1 MIFDRQR
8 QRLLLQG
15 KEYTAGDIFRLV
27 AEGVENCP
35 PALWDLYLFL
45 EKWFDASPV
54 ITVHTSGSTG
64 TPKELVVCKDR
75 MMQSARL
82 TCEFLNLQA
91 GDTALLCMN
100 LRYIGAMMV
109 VVRSL
114 VAGLNLIVRPASGHP
129 LSDIEEPLRFA
140 AMVPLQ
146 VYNTLRVP
154 EEKERLEQTDILII
168 GGGAVD
174 DSLEAE
180 ISALPTAVYST
191 YGMTETLSH
200 IALRRLNGETAS
212 KHYYPFPSV
221 ELSLSAESTLVI
233 KAPLICGEVLQ
244 TNDIACIYPDG
255 SFTIAGRKDNVIN
268 SGGIKIQAEEM
279 EKRLRPFIPVPF
291 VVTSVPDPRLG
302 QALTLLIAGQ
312 VDARELESKLQTVL
326 DAYHRPR
333 HIFMTESIPQTENG
347 KTDRAGCRILARQM
361 KKLHPLMFAGTGSDV
376 GKSIISAAF
385 CRIFRQ
391 DGYRP
396 APFKAQNMALNSYAT
411 PEGLEIGRAQAVQAE
426 AAGVPCHTDMNPLL
440 LKPQSDRTSQVVL
453 NGKPIGS
460 RGAYDYFRKEGREEL
475 RREVCAAYDR
485 LAQKYNPIVLE
496 GAGSI
501 SEINLREVDLVNLP
515 MAMYAGADV
524 ILVADIDRGGVFAS
538 VYGSVMLLT
547 PEERKHVKGIL
558 INKFR
563 GDIRLF
569 ESGVKMLEELCG
581 IPVVGV
587 VPYYKDIYIEEEDS
601 LALATKSLQAE
612 QGKVNIAVVLLR
624 HLSNFT
630 DFNVLERDPRVHLFY
645 TNNTDELAKADIIIL
660 PGSKSTLADLYELR
674 RNGVAQS
681 VIRAHHE
688 GTAVLGICGGYQ
700 LMGQEVLD
708 PDHVE
713 GEIERLPGLGLLPV
727 STRMTGEKVT
737 RQVNFQLLES
747 CRAVVPQGNSSPSI
761 FNNQPSVS
769 HFQLKGYEIHMGS
782 TVPVEG
788 ASASPLNRLESGQCD
803 GYIVDRTC
811 MGTYIHGILDN
822 PEFIDFLLE
831 PFASKLSEEAETF
844 NYRQFKEE
852 QYDKLADHVRQ
863 HVNLPLIYKI
873 LTDNN

>member
-15 KEYTAGDIFRLV
+15 KEYTAGDISRLV

-64 TPKELVVCKDR
+64 TPKELVVRKDR

-180 ISALPTAVYST
+180 MSALPTAVYST

-312 VDARELESKLQTVL
+312 VDVRELESKLQTVL

-376 GKSIISAAF
+376 GKSIIAAAF

-475 RREVCAAYDR
+475 RREVCVAYDR

-674 RNGVAQS
+674 RNGVAQA
-681 VIRAHHE
+681 VIRAHRE
-688 GTAVLGICGGYQ
+688 GTVVLGICGGYQ

-747 CRAVVPQGNSSPSI
+747 CRAVVPQGNSSPLN
-761 FNNQPSVS
+761 FNNQPSAS

-831 PFASKLSEEAETF
+831 PFAGKLSEAAETF

>member
-1 MIFDRQR
+1 MIFDRQQ
-8 QRLLLQG
+8 QRLLLEG
-15 KEYTAGDIFRLV
+15 KEYAPKDIFRLV
-27 AEGVENCP
+27 AEGAGNCP

-45 EKWFDASPV
+45 NEWFDASPV

-64 TPKELVVCKDR
+64 VPKELVVRKDR

-100 LRYIGAMMV
+100 LRYIGAMMM

-114 VAGLNLIVRPASGHP
+114 VAGLNLVVRPASGHP
-129 LSDIEEPLRFA
+129 LSDVEVPLKFA

-154 EEKERLEQTDILII
+154 AERKRLEHTDILII

-180 ISALPTAVYST
+180 LKTIPIAAYST

-200 IALRRLNGETAS
+200 IALRRLNGEAAS
-212 KHYYPFPSV
+212 KCYYPFPSV
-221 ELSLSAESTLVI
+221 ELSLSAENTLIV
-233 KAPLICGEVLQ
+233 KAPLICDDVLQ
-244 TNDIACIYPDG
+244 TNDIACLCSDG
-255 SFTIAGRKDNVIN
+255 GFTIAGRKDNVIN

-279 EKRLRPFIPVPF
+279 ENRLQPFIPVPF
-291 VVTSVPDPRLG
+291 AVTAVPDPCLG
-302 QALTLLIAGQ
+302 QALTLLIAGKP
-312 VDARELESKLQTVL
+312 DIKELENKLQAVL
-326 DAYHRPR
+326 ETYYRPK
-333 HIFMTESIPQTENG
+333 HIFITELIPQTENG
-347 KTDRAGCRILARQM
+347 KIDRTGCRILAQQM
-361 KKLHPLMFAGTGSDV
+361 NRLHPLMFAGTGSDV

-385 CRIFRQ
+385 CRIFKQ

-440 LKPQSDRTSQVVL
+440 LKPQSDCTSQVVL
-453 NGKPIGS
+453 NGRPIGNRS
-460 RGAYDYFRKEGREEL
+460 AYGYFHKEGREEL

-485 LAQKYNPIVLE
+485 LSKKYNPVVLE

-587 VPYYKDIYIEEEDS
+587 IPYYKDIYIEEEDS

-645 TNNTDELAKADIIIL
+645 TNNTEELAKADIIIL

-674 RNGVAQS
+674 RNGVAQA
-681 VIRAHHE
+681 VVRAHRE
-688 GTAVLGICGGYQ
+688 GAAVLGICGGYQ
-700 LMGQEVLD
+700 LMGQEVFD

-713 GEIERLPGLGLLPV
+713 GDIERLPGLGLLPV
-727 STRMTGEKVT
+727 STRMTREKVT
-737 RQVNFQLLES
+737 RQVKFQLFENGG
-747 CRAVVPQGNSSPSI
+747 RATEDGT
-761 FNNQPSVS
+761 
-769 HFQLKGYEIHMGS
+769 LKLSMSGYEIHMGS
-782 TVPVEG
+782 TVPIEG
-788 ASASPLNRLESGQCD
+788 TSASPLNMLEDGLCD
-803 GYIVDRTC
+803 GYIVDSTC

-822 PEFIDFLLE
+822 PEFIDFLLK
-831 PFASKLSEEAETF
+831 PFAGKLSETAEAF
-844 NYRQFKEE
+844 NYQQFKEE
-852 QYDKLADHVRQ
+852 QYDKLAEHVRQ
-863 HVNLPLIYKI
+863 HVDMPLIYKI
-873 LTDNN
+873 LTDNI

>member
-154 EEKERLEQTDILII
+154 EEKARLEQTDILII
-168 GGGAVD
+168 GGGAMD

-385 CRIFRQ
+385 CRIFKQ

-440 LKPQSDRTSQVVL
+440 LKPQSDCTSQVVL
-453 NGKPIGS
+453 NGRPIGNRS
-460 RGAYDYFRKEGREEL
+460 AYGYFHKEGREEL

-485 LAQKYNPIVLE
+485 LSKKYNPVVLE

-645 TNNTDELAKADIIIL
+645 TNNTEELAKADIIIL

-674 RNGVAQS
+674 RNGVAQA
-681 VIRAHHE
+681 VIRAHRE
-688 GTAVLGICGGYQ
+688 GAAVLGICGGYQ
-700 LMGQEVLD
+700 LMGQEVFD

-713 GEIERLPGLGLLPV
+713 GDIERLPGLGLLPV

-737 RQVNFQLLES
+737 RQVKFQLFENGG
-747 CRAVVPQGNSSPSI
+747 RATEDGT
-761 FNNQPSVS
+761 
-769 HFQLKGYEIHMGS
+769 LKLSMSGYEIHMGS
-782 TVPVEG
+782 TVPIEG
-788 ASASPLNRLESGQCD
+788 TSASPLNMLEDGLCD
-803 GYIVDRTC
+803 GYIVDSTC

-822 PEFIDFLLE
+822 PEFIDFLLK
-831 PFASKLSEEAETF
+831 PFAGKLSETAEAF
-844 NYRQFKEE
+844 NYQQFKEE
-852 QYDKLADHVRQ
+852 QYDKLAEHVRQ
-863 HVNLPLIYKI
+863 HVDMPLIYKI
-873 LTDNN
+873 LTDNI

>member
-1 MIFDRQR
+1 MIFDRQQ
-8 QRLLLQG
+8 QRLLLEG
-15 KEYTAGDIFRLV
+15 KEYAPEDIFRLV
-27 AEGVENCP
+27 AEGAGNCP

-45 EKWFDASPV
+45 NEWFDASPI

-64 TPKELVVCKDR
+64 VPKELVVRKDR

-100 LRYIGAMMV
+100 LRYIGAMMM

-114 VAGLNLIVRPASGHP
+114 VAGLNLVVRPASGHP
-129 LSDIEEPLRFA
+129 LSDVEVPLKFA

-154 EEKERLEQTDILII
+154 AERKRLEHTDILII

-180 ISALPTAVYST
+180 LKTIPIAAYST

-200 IALRRLNGETAS
+200 IALRRLNGEAAS
-212 KHYYPFPSV
+212 KCYYPFPSV
-221 ELSLSAESTLVI
+221 ELSLSAENTLIV
-233 KAPLICGEVLQ
+233 KAPLICDDVLQ
-244 TNDIACIYPDG
+244 TNDIACLCSDG
-255 SFTIAGRKDNVIN
+255 CFTIAGRKDNVIN

-279 EKRLRPFIPVPF
+279 ENRLQPFIPVPF
-291 VVTSVPDPRLG
+291 AVTAVPDPCLG
-302 QALTLLIAGQ
+302 QALTLLIAGKP
-312 VDARELESKLQTVL
+312 DIKELENKLQEVL
-326 DAYHRPR
+326 ETYYRPK
-333 HIFMTESIPQTENG
+333 HIFITELIPQTENG
-347 KTDRAGCRILARQM
+347 KIDRTGCRILAQQM
-361 KKLHPLMFAGTGSDV
+361 NRLHPLMFAGTGSDV

-385 CRIFRQ
+385 CRIFKQ

-440 LKPQSDRTSQVVL
+440 LKPQSDCTSQVVL
-453 NGKPIGS
+453 NGRPIGNRS
-460 RGAYDYFRKEGREEL
+460 AYGYFHKEGREEL

-485 LAQKYNPIVLE
+485 LSKKYNPVVLE

-645 TNNTDELAKADIIIL
+645 TNNTEELAKADIIIL

-674 RNGVAQS
+674 RNGVAQA
-681 VIRAHHE
+681 VIRAHRE
-688 GTAVLGICGGYQ
+688 GAAVLGICGGYQ
-700 LMGQEVLD
+700 LMGQEVFD

-713 GEIERLPGLGLLPV
+713 GDIERLPGLGLLPV

-737 RQVNFQLLES
+737 RQVKFQLFENGG
-747 CRAVVPQGNSSPSI
+747 RATEDGT
-761 FNNQPSVS
+761 
-769 HFQLKGYEIHMGS
+769 LKLSMSGYEIHMGS
-782 TVPVEG
+782 TVPIEG
-788 ASASPLNRLESGQCD
+788 TSASPLNMLEDGLCD
-803 GYIVDRTC
+803 GYIVDSTC

-822 PEFIDFLLE
+822 PEFIDFLLK
-831 PFASKLSEEAETF
+831 PFAGKLSETAEAF
-844 NYRQFKEE
+844 NYQQFKEE
-852 QYDKLADHVRQ
+852 QYDKLAEHVRQ
-863 HVNLPLIYKI
+863 HVDMPLIYKI
-873 LTDNN
+873 LTDNI

>member
-1 MIFDRQR
+1 
-8 QRLLLQG
+8 
-15 KEYTAGDIFRLV
+15 
-27 AEGVENCP
+27 
-35 PALWDLYLFL
+35 
-45 EKWFDASPV
+45 
-54 ITVHTSGSTG
+54 
-64 TPKELVVCKDR
+64 
-75 MMQSARL
+75 
-82 TCEFLNLQA
+82 
-91 GDTALLCMN
+91 
-100 LRYIGAMMV
+100 
-109 VVRSL
+109 
-114 VAGLNLIVRPASGHP
+114 
-129 LSDIEEPLRFA
+129 
-140 AMVPLQ
+140 
-146 VYNTLRVP
+146 
-154 EEKERLEQTDILII
+154 
-168 GGGAVD
+168 
-174 DSLEAE
+174 
-180 ISALPTAVYST
+180 
-191 YGMTETLSH
+191 MTETLSH

-244 TNDIACIYPDG
+244 TNDIACLYPDG

-312 VDARELESKLQTVL
+312 VDVRELESKLQTVL

-376 GKSIISAAF
+376 GKSIIAAAF

-674 RNGVAQS
+674 RNGVAQA
-681 VIRAHHE
+681 VIRAHRE

-747 CRAVVPQGNSSPSI
+747 CRTVVPQGNSSPSN
-761 FNNQPSVS
+761 FNNQPSAS

-788 ASASPLNRLESGQCD
+788 AS
-803 GYIVDRTC
+803 
-811 MGTYIHGILDN
+811 
-822 PEFIDFLLE
+822 LL
-831 PFASKLSEEAETF
+831 
-844 NYRQFKEE
+844 R
-852 QYDKLADHVRQ
+852 
-863 HVNLPLIYKI
+863 
-873 LTDNN
+873 